1 MDSLEEYIA
10 LIAKENHVS
19 LDRKDSIC
27 ILHTILAKFERD
39 LLESQRKILD
49 DFSGK
54 IETLCLELDL
64 AEKAR
69 SEKALSFARSSA
81 EQLMKSIP
89 TTIKATVEEA
99 SFKKLLAQTALATL
113 KDQMSV
119 IVHIPRKVWIGG
131 SILALLNLLSLFL
144 FLINAI

>member
-69 SEKALSFARSSA
+69 SESSLLRPL
-81 EQLMKSIP
+81 QRR
-89 TTIKATVEEA
+89 TVDEKHSHNDEGYC
-99 SFKKLLAQTALATL
+99 
-113 KDQMSV
+113 
-119 IVHIPRKVWIGG
+119 GG
-131 SILALLNLLSLFL
+131 SLFQKTAGTNRSGHPEGSDVRCRPYPAQSLDRRKRSCSPEPFKPLSVFD
-144 FLINAI
+144 

>member
-69 SEKALSFARSSA
+69 SEKALSFQRR
-81 EQLMKSIP
+81 
-89 TTIKATVEEA
+89 TVDEKHSHNDEGYC
-99 SFKKLLAQTALATL
+99 
-113 KDQMSV
+113 
-119 IVHIPRKVWIGG
+119 GG
-131 SILALLNLLSLFL
+131 SLFQKTAGTNRFGHSKGSDVRYRPYPAQSLDRRKRSCSPEPFKPLSVFD
-144 FLINAI
+144 

>member
-64 AEKAR
+64 AEKA
-69 SEKALSFARSSA
+69 LSFARSSA
-81 EQLMKSIP
+81 EQLVKSIP
-89 TTIKATVEEA
+89 TTMKATVEEA

-131 SILALLNLLSLFL
+131 SVLALLNLLSLFL
-144 FLINAI
+144 FLINVI

>member
-10 LIAKENHVS
+10 LIARENHVI

-69 SEKALSFARSSA
+69 SEKALSFARSSDEGYCGGNLFQKTA
-81 EQLMKSIP
+81 GTNRFGHSKGSDVRYRPYPAQSLDRRKRSCSPEP
-89 TTIKATVEEA
+89 
-99 SFKKLLAQTALATL
+99 FKPL
-113 KDQMSV
+113 SV
-119 IVHIPRKVWIGG
+119 
-131 SILALLNLLSLFL
+131 FD
-144 FLINAI
+144 

>member
-19 LDRKDSIC
+19 LDRKDQIC

-89 TTIKATVEEA
+89 TTMKATVEEA
-99 SFKKLLAQTALATL
+99 SFKKTAGTNRSGHPEGSDVRCRPYPAQSLDRRKRSCSPEPFKPL
-113 KDQMSV
+113 SV
-119 IVHIPRKVWIGG
+119 
-131 SILALLNLLSLFL
+131 FD
-144 FLINAI
+144 

>member
-64 AEKAR
+64 AEKA
-69 SEKALSFARSSA
+69 LSFARSSA

-89 TTIKATVEEA
+89 TTMKATVEEA

-113 KDQMSV
+113 KGQMSV
-119 IVHIPRKVWIGG
+119 FVHIPRKVWIGG

-144 FLINAI
+144 FLINVI